1 MRKHSSRHK
10 VLKKSDCA
18 ESFPTLFSLTVA
30 DKKKCV
36 PKCLIKCQGI
46 LRWWQPLQPSVSAEP
61 VDTAIEAQ
69 PAGQCTW
76 LSISL
81 PSHLQHIMN
90 ALRFISTTSVIEVT
104 IIPIKID
111 KTFLCV
117 IICEIMLLSSRIVHV
132 LQTME
137 TESN

>member
-1 MRKHSSRHK
+1 MSRDFE
-10 VLKKSDCA
+10 VVA
-18 ESFPTLFSLTVA
+18 AFTTLY
-30 DKKKCV
+30 
-36 PKCLIKCQGI
+36 
-46 LRWWQPLQPSVSAEP
+46 VSAEP

-76 LSISL
+76 LSVSL

-111 KTFLCV
+111 KTFLCDH
-117 IICEIMLLSSRIVHV
+117 L
-132 LQTME
+132 
-137 TESN
+137 